1 MGFQRFYYFDL
12 EVNIEARLN
21 MKNTAKFATTIV
33 APVGVDNNTERIIPA
48 AAQITEI
55 IDEQIVT
62 LLKLLKIRIAESAG
76 KIISADT
83 SSEPTR
89 FMARTIII
97 AVMIAIIKLY
107 LSELIPVALE
117 KLSSKVTLNILL

>member
-1 MGFQRFYYFDL
+1 MEFQRFYYFDL

-55 IDEQIVT
+55 IAEQIVT

-107 LSELIPVALE
+107 PSELIPVALE